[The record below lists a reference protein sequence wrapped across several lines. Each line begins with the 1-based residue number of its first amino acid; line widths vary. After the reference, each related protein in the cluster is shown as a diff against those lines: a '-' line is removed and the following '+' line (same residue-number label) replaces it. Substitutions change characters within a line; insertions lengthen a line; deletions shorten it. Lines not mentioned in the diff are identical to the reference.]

1 MSALDIL
8 YKELDFQSG
17 SLFSASD
24 APSSFAPDDWLEKGE
39 WLAAAKRAGA
49 EKLFFVDNN
58 PVAVFSECGAGL
70 LAKIQAFN
78 KAWCLAR
85 PRLLF
90 LASQGEITVYDLAQR
105 PVNENDEKDWKNLKN
120 LETLKSV
127 LDVASKLEK
136 FHRDNIESGRLF
148 GEERFGDL
156 KNRADQ
162 ALIRDL
168 KTVRR
173 ELINAGLSGDLVR
186 YAHALIGRSIF
197 IRYLEDRSILTEKYF
212 IEVAEQKD
220 FWKEL
225 LRSSQSGA
233 GIDLS
238 THKTFYPRVLV
249 DKEFTY
255 ALFKRLARDFN
266 GDMFPEDENE
276 EWVINQG
283 HLKLIQSLL
292 YGDAGINKKLFFYSY
307 SFNIIPLD
315 LISSI
320 YEEFYH
326 SSTAEDEKKSKA
338 RQDGAFYTPPVLAEF
353 VLSRILTSEAL
364 AKKSRVLDPACGSGI
379 FLVEAF
385 RRIVRYY
392 WQEKKEAPTF
402 DELKAILRDRIA
414 GIEVNGEAARI
425 AAFSLYLSM
434 LHYLDPPDIVQQIKM
449 GNRLPNLVAS
459 EHRSPNHFHCIL
471 TANAFDTK
479 LIEANPLWKERFGP
493 GCADVVVGNPPW
505 GDPGKK
511 AAPETKA
518 RQRVLIDWCSD
529 NDKPIGDNEPSQ
541 AFLWRAHHLLKD
553 GGNAGM
559 LVSSGIFL
567 KHSSTTQE
575 FRRRLFDVIN
585 LNEVFNFSHVRKA
598 FFKGAISPFVCV
610 NFTKTNQL
618 HSFVRYWAVKQTI
631 FLKNIQAVLL
641 SKHDSF
647 LLESDDLESN
657 KVWKVCLWGAT
668 PDWSFIKSLD
678 GYTRLSKYV
687 DRSKCGQGFKESP
700 PKYQTDIYKDIPS
713 LQIEGFSRYDS
724 LSAFRDIP
732 EKVYRLGNVDSYR
745 GTRLLFK
752 RGISEKGLVRGQII
766 CRLESQPFSFSSAL
780 VGLKLKHEDDEA
792 YKLILGILWSSLSR
806 YYYFM
811 TSSTWGIWH
820 DEIDLDDELLT
831 LPVPS
836 MDNKCKHK
844 NDIIE
849 VVDNIRN
856 YHPQK
861 LDVRHPDGIPESEI
875 LDQRMQWEHKLDEAV
890 FDLYSLNEE
899 QRDLIRDC
907 CEVTLPFFYK
917 PFDSVGVMPA
927 VMGNNLSWIE
937 NYVRIFCR
945 RWNAYLNEGEEMRA
959 EVHAGAHGNM
969 LAAEFYPADINDP
982 WDLKPRDDSWGY
994 ILEQIGNNL
1003 PQPMGSSRILLDR
1016 LVHVISGDGIIII
1029 KRNEKRFWTRTL
1041 AREDADATIC
1051 KRMVDTMPRE
1061 RRGR

>member
-1 MSALDIL
+1 MNALDIL
-8 YKELDFQSG
+8 YKDLDFQSG
-17 SLFSASD
+17 SLFSTCD
-24 APSSFAPDDWLEKGE
+24 APSSITQDDWLEKGE
-39 WLAAAKRAGA
+39 WLAAAKRAEA

-58 PVAVFSECGAGL
+58 PVAVFAECGDGL
-70 LAKIQAFN
+70 LAKIRAFN

-105 PVNENDEKDWKNLKN
+105 PINENNEKDWKNLKN
-120 LETLKSV
+120 LETLKNV
-127 LDVASKLEK
+127 KDIASKLEK

-173 ELINAGLSGDLVR
+173 ELINAGLSGNNVR
-186 YAHALIGRSIF
+186 YAHSLIGRSIF
-197 IRYLEDRSILTEKYF
+197 IRYLEDRGILTERYF
-212 IEVAEQKD
+212 NEVAELRD
-220 FWKEL
+220 DWKEL
-225 LRSSQSGA
+225 LHSPLSSVGV
-233 GIDLS
+233 DLS
-238 THKTFYPRVLV
+238 THKTLYPRVLA

-276 EWVINQG
+276 EREISHD
-283 HLKLIQSLL
+283 HLKLIQILL
-292 YGDAGINKKLFFYSY
+292 YGDVGITKKLFFYSY
-307 SFNIIPLD
+307 RFNIIPLD

-338 RQDGAFYTPPVLAEF
+338 RQDGAFYTPPALAEF
-353 VLSRILTSEAL
+353 VLSRVLTSETL
-364 AKKSRVLDPACGSGI
+364 AKKPRVLDPACGSGI

-385 RRIVRYY
+385 RRIVRYH
-392 WQEKKEAPTF
+392 WQEKKESPTF
-402 DELKAILRDRIA
+402 DDLKAILKDRIA

-425 AAFSLYLSM
+425 AAFSLYLSV
-434 LHYLDPPDIVQQIKM
+434 LHYLDPPDIIDQIRM

-459 EHRSPNHFHCIL
+459 EQHSLNHFHCIL
-471 TANAFDTK
+471 PANAFDTK
-479 LIEANPLWKERFGP
+479 LIDANPLWKERFGP

-511 AAPETKA
+511 ADVETIA
-518 RQRVLIDWCSD
+518 RQQVLLAWCKD

-541 AFLWRAHHLLKD
+541 AFLWRAHDLLKD
-553 GGNAGM
+553 GGSLGM

-585 LNEVFNFSHVRKA
+585 LNEVFNFSHARKA

-610 NFTKTNQL
+610 NFSKNNQF
-618 HSFVRYWAVKQTI
+618 HSFVRYWAVKQTT

-647 LLESDDLESN
+647 LLERNDLTSN
-657 KVWKVCLWGAT
+657 KVWKVCLWGAS
-668 PDWSFIKSLD
+668 PDWSFIKSLNRF
-678 GYTRLSKYV
+678 TPLSEYV
-687 DRSKCGQGFKESP
+687 VRSKCGQGFKESP
-700 PKYQTDIYKDIPS
+700 PKCRTDSYKDIPS

-732 EKVYRLGNVDSYR
+732 QKVYRLGNTDSYR

-766 CRLESQPFSFSSAL
+766 CRLESQSFSFSSAL
-780 VGLKLKHEDDEA
+780 VGLKLKREDDDTD
-792 YKLILGILWSSLSR
+792 KLILGILWSSLSR
-806 YYYFM
+806 YYYFL

-820 DEIDLDDELLT
+820 DEIDLDNELLT

-836 MDNKCKHK
+836 MDDKGKK
-844 NDIIE
+844 G
-849 VVDNIRN
+849 VVEAVDKLRN
-856 YHPQK
+856 YHPHK
-861 LDVRHPDGIPESEI
+861 LDVFHPDGISESEI
-875 LDQRMQWEHKLDEAV
+875 LEQRRQWEKELDEV
-890 FDLYSLNEE
+890 IFDLYDLNEE

-907 CEVTLPFFYK
+907 CEITLPFFYK
-917 PFDSVGVMPA
+917 PFDSVGVTPA
-927 VMGNNLSWIE
+927 VTGNDLSWIE
-937 NYVRIFCR
+937 NYAGIFSR

-959 EVHAGAHGNM
+959 EVHTGAHGNM
-969 LAAEFYPADINDP
+969 LAVEFYPADKDDS

-994 ILEQIGNNL
+994 ILEQIGNKL
-1003 PQPMGSSRILLDR
+1003 PQPMGSSLILLDG
-1016 LVHVISGDGIIII
+1016 LVHVISDNGIIII
-1029 KRNEKRFWTRTL
+1029 KRNEKRFWTRTM

-1051 KRMVDTMPRE
+1051 KRMVATIPRE
-1061 RRGR
+1061 RRDR